1 MSYTDKEMQVS
12 TQIAYMNITQS
23 QIDNYVDKHNGEYP
37 TIREILTDSKYG
49 QDICNALTERQTI

>member
-1 MSYTDKEMQVS
+1 
-12 TQIAYMNITQS
+12 MNITQS